1 MLDYWDEITNLE
13 LRMDDA
19 LRRFLGARGRI
30 AYPVLPLFVRRPFL
44 PATDVY
50 AKDGDLI
57 VRVELPGID
66 PGEDVSVQVDG
77 GELVVRGERKQEEE
91 VKEEAYYRMEAS
103 FGSFERR
110 IPMPEGI
117 DVNAIEAEYTDGV
130 LTVTVPKAA
139 KEIEPP
145 KATEIPIK
153 TAKAVKAA

>member
-1 MLDYWDEITNLE
+1 MLGYWDEIEELE
-13 LRMDDA
+13 RRLDDA
-19 LRRFLGARGRI
+19 LRRFVGTRGRI
-30 AYPVLPLFVRRPFL
+30 TSPVLPLFVRRPFL

-66 PGEDVSVQVDG
+66 PREDVSVQVEG
-77 GELVVRGERKQEEE
+77 GELVVRGERKQKEE

-117 DVNAIEAEYTDGV
+117 DVGAIEAAYTDGV

-145 KATEIPIK
+145 RATEIPVK
-153 TAKAVKAA
+153 TTEAVKAA

>member
-1 MLDYWDEITNLE
+1 MLGYWDEIEELE
-13 LRMDDA
+13 RRLDDA
-19 LRRFLGARGRI
+19 LRRFVGTRGRI
-30 AYPVLPLFVRRPFL
+30 TYPVLPLFVRRPFL

-66 PGEDVSVQVDG
+66 PREDVSVQVEG
-77 GELVVRGERKQEEE
+77 GELVVRGERKQKEE

-110 IPMPEGI
+110 IPMPQGI
-117 DVNAIEAEYTDGV
+117 DVDAIEAAYTDGV

-139 KEIEPP
+139 REIEPP
-145 KATEIPIK
+145 RATEIPVK
-153 TAKAVKAA
+153 MTEPVKAA

>member
-1 MLDYWDEITNLE
+1 MLDYWDEITDLE
-13 LRMDDA
+13 RRMDDS
-19 LRRFLGARGRI
+19 LRRFLGAHGRI
-30 AYPVLPLFVRRPFL
+30 AYPVVPLFVRRPFL

-66 PGEDVSVQVDG
+66 PREDVSVEVDG
-77 GELVVRGERKQEEE
+77 GELVVRGER
-91 VKEEAYYRMEAS
+91 KEEAYYRMEAS

-110 IPMPEGI
+110 IPMPKGI
-117 DVNAIEAEYTDGV
+117 DEKAIEAEYTDGV

-153 TAKAVKAA
+153 TAKTIKAA

>member
-1 MLDYWDEITNLE
+1 MLAHWDEIERLE
-13 LRMDDA
+13 RLLDDA
-19 LRRFLGARGRI
+19 LWRFVGTRDRI

-66 PGEDVSVQVDG
+66 PREDVSVQVEG
-77 GELVVRGERKQEEE
+77 GELVVRGERKQREE

-117 DVNAIEAEYTDGV
+117 DVDAIEAAYTDGV

-139 KEIEPP
+139 REIEPP
-145 KATEIPIK
+145 RATEIPVK
-153 TAKAVKAA
+153 MTEPVKAA

>member
-1 MLDYWDEITNLE
+1 MLAHWDEMERLE
-13 LRMDDA
+13 RLLDDA
-19 LRRFLGARGRI
+19 LWPFVGTRGRI

-66 PGEDVSVQVDG
+66 PREDVSVQVEG
-77 GELVVRGERKQEEE
+77 GELVVRGERKQKEE

-117 DVNAIEAEYTDGV
+117 DEKAIQAEYTDGV

-139 KEIEPP
+139 REIEPP
-145 KATEIPIK
+145 KATEIPVK
-153 TAKAVKAA
+153 TTEAVKAA

>member
-1 MLDYWDEITNLE
+1 MLDYWDEITDLE
-13 LRMDDA
+13 RRMDEA
-19 LRRFLGARGRI
+19 LRGFLGTRGRI

-66 PGEDVSVQVDG
+66 PREDVSVQVDG
-77 GELVVRGERKQEEE
+77 GELVVRGERKQQEE

-110 IPMPEGI
+110 IPMPKGI
-117 DVNAIEAEYTDGV
+117 DEKAIEAEYTDGV

-139 KEIEPP
+139 KAIEPP
-145 KATEIPIK
+145 RATEIPIK